1 MAGVNVINYKYK
13 DDGARRDDYRPEIVG
28 EIFEQGGKKEA
39 QTEQYA
45 LFNQDPD
52 AYSFLYGFEQEVAA
66 DENFK
71 IAKSEIKYD
80 EQHKKLALLMR
91 LSHPSDLSFKFE
103 DGKITL
109 PEHMSPEQIKTL
121 ARLLWFHNIS
131 GIELPESNTEE
142 FNQGFEAAASVIE
155 AENESKPK
163 TITAVEPVAMPEEKK
178 EEKHPDIKKIDEQL
192 KRYTK
197 RLGKDKRSYKRTKG
211 SREIIY
217 RIYPDPNAKD
227 KDGKCE
233 KGVTAHTYTIE
244 IKARIDKNGVLNV
257 SWKTPNAK
265 ELTAGQADEVVDM
278 LKNAGYTHMQFGP
291 DMTDDDKKAFREACA
306 RKGIVPIGIYP
317 NEFHVRKMIAQ
328 ATDNLPEEAL
338 IKYKEALAKQ
348 LRENIAEQGQK
359 FEDNRLE
366 KTIKNLEGAVKYDR
380 FNTFASKKLLPQMM
394 RINTSKDA
402 VKIIAAC
409 QVYNAM
415 LIEYG
420 EEDNKLKGLS
430 SDELLQEFENR
441 LKSQQEEVKAEID
454 DRYKEA
460 EEETSGGKSINM
472 SDIIGT
478 MTSNAKADLEFTMSD
493 IKGDCGIEIQRIP
506 ITKGKFSYKDLQDYR
521 QGQEEQ
527 KLRFLQNAR
536 ARQQQRA

>member
-13 DDGARRDDYRPEIVG
+13 DDGERRDNYRPEIVA
-28 EIFEQGGKKEA
+28 EIFEQGGKKET

-80 EQHKKLALLMR
+80 EQYKKLALLMHIN
-91 LSHPSDLSFKFE
+91 HPSDLSFKFE

-109 PEHMSPEQIKTL
+109 PEHLSPEQIKTL

-131 GIELPESNTEE
+131 GIELPDTNSEE

-155 AENESKPK
+155 AENENKPK
-163 TITAVEPVAMPEEKK
+163 TATAVEPVEMPEEKK
-178 EEKHPDIKKIDEQL
+178 EEKYPDIKKIDEQL

-197 RLGKDKRSYKRTKG
+197 RLGKDNRSYKRSKG
-211 SREIIY
+211 KREIIY

-233 KGVTAHTYTIE
+233 KGVTAHTYSVE
-244 IKARIDKNGVLNV
+244 IKAKIDKNGVLNV
-257 SWKTPNAK
+257 SWMTPNAK
-265 ELTAGQADEVVDM
+265 KLEPDQADEIVDM
-278 LKNAGYTHMQFGP
+278 LKSAGYTHMQFGP
-291 DMTDDDKKAFREACA
+291 DMTDGDKGEFRKACA
-306 RKGIVPIGIYP
+306 RKGIVPLGIYP
-317 NEFHVRKMIAQ
+317 NEFHVRTMLDEASK
-328 ATDNLPEEAL
+328 NLPEEAV

-359 FEDNRLE
+359 FEGNRLE
-366 KTIKNLEGAVKYDR
+366 KTIKNLEGAVKYDK
-380 FNTFASKKLLPQMM
+380 FNSFASKKLLPQMM
-394 RINTSKDA
+394 RINAGKDA

-415 LIEYG
+415 LVEYG
-420 EEDNKLKGLS
+420 EDDNKLKGLS
-430 SDELLQEFENR
+430 PDELLQEFKNR
-441 LKSQQEEVKAEID
+441 LELQQEDVKAEID

-460 EEETSGGKSINM
+460 EEENNGGKSINM

-478 MTSNAKADLEFTMSD
+478 MTSNAKSDLEFTMSD
-493 IKGDCGIEIQRIP
+493 IKGDCGIDIQRIP
-506 ITKGKFSYKDLQDYR
+506 ITKGKFSYTDLQDYR
-521 QGQEEQ
+521 RE
-527 KLRFLQNAR
+527 KKSISPVLQNAR
-536 ARQQQRA
+536 AQQRQRA